1 VKDISRMKAKL
12 VVTAVALL
20 ALSACGNDPG
30 TRALTGGAIGVGG
43 AAVLGAP
50 LVAGAAVGAVAGAVT
65 TPTDR
70 NYDRDRDYDDRDYD
84 RRDRRRDRRDRY

>member
-1 VKDISRMKAKL
+1 MKTTL

-20 ALSACGNDPG
+20 ALSACGRDPG
-30 TRALTGGAIGVGG
+30 TRAITGGAIGVGA

-65 TPTDR
+65 TPD
-70 NYDRDRDYDDRDYD
+70 NRDYDD
-84 RRDRRRDRRDRY
+84 RDRRRDRRDRY